1 MTQLLDTPS
10 SSASMSELADHA
22 ELICWQCTKLPLVQ
36 LARSWERLEEND
48 YTHDGVPEEDP
59 LAEIVENVLSEIDSV
74 CQKTP
79 ISAELRAS
87 WPWFAYV

>member
-1 MTQLLDTPS
+1 MKPPQSNKDT
-10 SSASMSELADHA
+10 
-22 ELICWQCTKLPLVQ
+22 
-36 LARSWERLEEND
+36 
-48 YTHDGVPEEDP
+48 
-59 LAEIVENVLSEIDSV
+59 LAEAKWEIVDGV